1 MLVTVCGAFFLD
13 ALDNIMVGIALPP
26 IQAAFGMSADAAQWV
41 VSSYVLAFGGF
52 LLLGGRLADK
62 VGRRRIFL
70 IGVAL
75 FIAGSV
81 LAGAAV
87 TGGMVIAGRFVM
99 GVGAAFTAP
108 AALAIITGS
117 FEAGP
122 ARNRALGIYTACGAI
137 GYSTGV
143 VAGGLL
149 TEIGWRWVYFLPLL
163 PAFVA
168 LVGAA
173 VFVSKDGA
181 MRQDEGY
188 DIWGAITCTAG
199 MLGIVYAIVELPSRG
214 MQSPFVIGTALLAI
228 LSLTAFIQIEKRI
241 AHPLLDLSLLTNK
254 KLVWASI
261 VAAAILGTYMS
272 FQFIGT
278 LYLQANRGWSPIEM
292 AFAFLPIG
300 LLIAFLAPLMGRL
313 IERFGVHWMITAGF
327 VAYALSYAN
336 FLRIGEDSSYL
347 WVVLPSIMLI
357 GIAFPL
363 SFPAA
368 NVLAT
373 TGIEEDKR
381 GVAAGILQTG
391 YQLGAALVLAI
402 TTAVMG
408 GDSQRLEIA
417 QYHAGLWLLLGIS
430 VATIACSLIVTF
442 LARDKRYSD

>member
-1 MLVTVCGAFFLD
+1 
-13 ALDNIMVGIALPP
+13 
-26 IQAAFGMSADAAQWV
+26 
-41 VSSYVLAFGGF
+41 
-52 LLLGGRLADK
+52 
-62 VGRRRIFL
+62 
-70 IGVAL
+70 
-75 FIAGSV
+75 
-81 LAGAAV
+81 
-87 TGGMVIAGRFVM
+87 
-99 GVGAAFTAP
+99 
-108 AALAIITGS
+108 
-117 FEAGP
+117 
-122 ARNRALGIYTACGAI
+122 
-137 GYSTGV
+137 
-143 VAGGLL
+143 
-149 TEIGWRWVYFLPLL
+149 
-163 PAFVA
+163 
-168 LVGAA
+168 
-173 VFVSKDGA
+173 
-181 MRQDEGY
+181 
-188 DIWGAITCTAG
+188 
-199 MLGIVYAIVELPSRG
+199 
-214 MQSPFVIGTALLAI
+214 
-228 LSLTAFIQIEKRI
+228 
-241 AHPLLDLSLLTNK
+241 
-254 KLVWASI
+254 
-261 VAAAILGTYMS
+261 
-272 FQFIGT
+272 
-278 LYLQANRGWSPIEM
+278 M

-300 LLIAFLAPLMGRL
+300 LLIAFLAPRMGRL

-442 LARDKRYSD
+442 LARDKRNSD